1 MDALD
6 LIFRRLVLAARA
18 AGALE
23 RQLTV
28 GEILETFVPYAAARR
43 DGPIPT
49 HDDYLQAVTELIAG
63 ERELIFGDDLMQ
75 DDLKA
80 ELASPNPDL
89 TVVKTYA
96 QTKVRL
102 STAGVQRVLAGDT
115 TIDLRPPT
123 PFSPRPAQE
132 PGASSA
138 AAKAP
143 APSPAPS
150 PAPASVPVSAPVA
163 RAANTAPDAAGGEPT
178 TSPGRSGALFEAFS
192 PAVETVPDDSGCPY
206 CAQPIPD
213 GRTVRFCPSCGQDL
227 RIRRCAGC
235 SAEIE
240 SGWKFC
246 VTCGRSAR

>member
-102 STAGVQRVLAGDT
+102 STEGVQRVLAGDT
-115 TIDLRPPT
+115 AIDLRPPT
-123 PFSPRPAQE
+123 PFSPRPAQ
-132 PGASSA
+132 A
-138 AAKAP
+138 AAAPASP

-150 PAPASVPVSAPVA
+150 VSAPPAPAA
-163 RAANTAPDAAGGEPT
+163 EPT

-206 CAQPIPD
+206 CAQPLPD